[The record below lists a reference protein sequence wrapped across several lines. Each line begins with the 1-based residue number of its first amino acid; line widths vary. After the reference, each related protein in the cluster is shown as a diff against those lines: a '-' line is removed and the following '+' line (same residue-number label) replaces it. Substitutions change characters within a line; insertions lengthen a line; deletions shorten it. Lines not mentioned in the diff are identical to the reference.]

1 MGREGL
7 AAVERTCRD
16 AVVRR
21 TILTMT
27 AAIGLAFALA
37 VAFHARATNDR
48 LASLESSLLE
58 MQELI
63 IALDVIDG
71 QLR

>member
-7 AAVERTCRD
+7 AAVERACRD

-37 VAFHARATNDR
+37 VAFFCKATTERLDR
-48 LASLESSLLE
+48 MEGQILSL
-58 MQELI
+58 QEAI
-63 IALDVIDG
+63 IALDVAGVGFD
-71 QLR
+71 